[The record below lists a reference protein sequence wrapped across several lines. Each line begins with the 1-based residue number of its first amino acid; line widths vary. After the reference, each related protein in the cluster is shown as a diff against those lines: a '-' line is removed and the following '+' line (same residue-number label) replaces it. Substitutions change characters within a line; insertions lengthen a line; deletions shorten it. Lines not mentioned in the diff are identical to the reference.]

1 MQVQKTVESQR
12 SECRTSKNRP
22 RSELLSGLRLGG
34 GLLKSSRFCSRLQV
48 QKTVESRTSER
59 QTSKNRPRSELLSGL
74 RLGSGLLKGSQV
86 RKFKKRSK
94 VKGLNVER
102 LKTVQGLSYFLG

>member
-1 MQVQKTVESQR
+1 M
-12 SECRTSKNRP
+12 RTFPGFSTYFNDCCKKFRAFSTRTWTPIFRNIFL
-22 RSELLSGLRLGG
+22 ELI
-34 GLLKSSRFCSRLQV
+34 
-48 QKTVESRTSER
+48 
-59 QTSKNRPRSELLSGL
+59 SGL

-86 RKFKKRSK
+86 CKFKKRSK